1 MTSAKPL
8 ALTRQAVREGLE
20 VLRWCRMPSFSSDV
34 AFEPGEVLPESGEHP
49 EEDCGIAACCTK
61 EESDDGKWW

>member
-1 MTSAKPL
+1 
-8 ALTRQAVREGLE
+8 
-20 VLRWCRMPSFSSDV
+20 MPSFSSDV
-34 AFEPGEVLPESGEHP
+34 AFEPEEVLPESGEHP